1 MKVEIDIFGTTE
13 DQSIDEAIVEAAAH
27 ELLQRREPRDPDA
40 HGKDRPSTLEM
51 RIMRRVREVQ
61 DEEIR
66 AQVRPLVAEAL
77 VKPIQKT
84 GSFGDPIG
92 EPMMLRDHIIAEAQK
107 LWTQTVQGG
116 TGRARTSETVLQTM
130 VREEVE
136 KAFANELRQVIA
148 EARGDVLEAVKATGA
163 EVLTE
168 TLERA
173 ARGLS

>member
-1 MKVEIDIFGTTE
+1 MKVEIDIFGTAE

-84 GSFGDPIG
+84 DGNGKVTKEYNGTDAEEAFRMLG
-92 EPMMLRDHIIAEAQK
+92 EDIDREAH
-107 LWTQTVQGG
+107 
-116 TGRARTSETVLQTM
+116 S
-130 VREEVE
+130 
-136 KAFANELRQVIA
+136 
-148 EARGDVLEAVKATGA
+148 
-163 EVLTE
+163 
-168 TLERA
+168 
-173 ARGLS
+173 